1 MTSQN
6 TETAIALLQ
15 NRKAR
20 LEHKPFD
27 WNAWKKG
34 TLLVLNSLFGEES
47 TYFREL
53 SAIDY
58 QYSSWSLRDTS
69 GSGDPVKASCAE
81 LLDICMDEAV
91 AVTWKN
97 RYLKNWKE
105 MQDEDSGSM

>member
-6 TETAIALLQ
+6 LETALALLQ
-15 NRKAR
+15 DRKAR

-58 QYSSWSLRDTS
+58 QYSSWSL
-69 GSGDPVKASCAE
+69 K
-81 LLDICMDEAV
+81 
-91 AVTWKN
+91 
-97 RYLKNWKE
+97 
-105 MQDEDSGSM
+105 